1 MAERLVYQRAAVAAA
16 GPHAVGGALWVA
28 DRADLCGLVLP
39 VSAVLWPGQRA
50 GGGRRGAGRGDVER
64 FLGDDICTMQA
75 LLGHKNVST
84 TKIYTHVMNRPKVLP
99 VRSPLDGFG

>member
-1 MAERLVYQRAAVAAA
+1 M
-16 GPHAVGGALWVA
+16 
-28 DRADLCGLVLP
+28 
-39 VSAVLWPGQRA
+39 
-50 GGGRRGAGRGDVER
+50 ER
-64 FLGDDICTMQA
+64 FLGDDICTVQA